1 MKTVLVLLL
10 SAWLSLA
17 ARGDDAAVDKSC
29 REFLAHLPAV
39 FVVAEGTHVKFTGD
53 FTPLPAELTADLD
66 RQFPDYI
73 FRIANMHY
81 LHWGWD
87 PVRLLLVLDRDE
99 STVRSYLWD
108 VWFTN
113 APFSFS
119 TTFSQQGQPVEV
131 AKARMTTLAR
141 LICFQTGW
149 TPGKVTA
156 KDGVVLAPL
165 LDFEKK
171 PWRIMRSRVTPV
183 FPGDWLTFINP
194 RERDKMPTKR
204 SGH

>member
-1 MKTVLVLLL
+1 MKTMLVLLL

-39 FVVAEGTHVKFTGD
+39 HVVVQGTHVKFTGE

-87 PVRLLLVLDRDE
+87 PVRLLLVIDRNA

-108 VWFTN
+108 VWFTD
-113 APFSFS
+113 APFSFG

-131 AKARMTTLAR
+131 AKARMAGLAR

-149 TPGKVTA
+149 TPGEVTVE
-156 KDGVVLAPL
+156 DGVVLASL
-165 LDFEKK
+165 LDSEKE
-171 PWRIMRSRVTPV
+171 PWRIMRARVTPDI
-183 FPGDWLTFINP
+183 PSERLLFINP
-194 RERDKMPTKR
+194 RERDMTPID
-204 SGH
+204 